1 MFLLINK
8 VSGNGYSNEYKLK
21 TNINAKI
28 NLNSSYTTSIEFY
41 NPNNETLKITE
52 IFTSDDDLHLELPVI
67 KIINYTV
74 SSDDYQVDSEIWV
87 CI

>member
-1 MFLLINK
+1 MLLLINK

-41 NPNNETLKITE
+41 NPNNEALKITE

-67 KIINYTV
+67 NIINYTV
-74 SSDDYQVDSEIWV
+74 ISDEYQVDSGMYL
-87 CI
+87 

>member
-1 MFLLINK
+1 LFLLINK